1 MAPARPEPPALC
13 GVRGRAGLSLAHRLR
28 LQRPGPLRSRPRA
41 LQDLSSALA
50 RGECSPAPR
59 PPGGG
64 MGRRVGRRQ
73 ARGSADSLA
82 TAAGRTPSV
91 PENLTRQILRERL
104 ADGELTPGEAISL
117 RVDQT
122 LLQDATGTMALM
134 QFEQL
139 DVPRVQV
146 ERAVQYVDHNVI
158 QLDFKNPDD
167 HRMLQALCRRYGIDY
182 SRPGNGICHYVHIE
196 RYAKPG
202 GILVGADS
210 HTTTSGALG
219 MIAIGAGGLDVAVAM
234 AGYPY
239 EIACPEVVE
248 VRLEGALARPW
259 VQAKDV
265 ILELLRR
272 LTASGGKDKVF
283 EFTGPGT
290 ADLSVPERGTIANM
304 IAELGATS
312 AVFPPDK
319 STRDWL
325 RRQQREDDFEQVGP
339 EEGCEYDERVE
350 IDLAELGPLV
360 AKPQNPDN
368 VVPVEEVAGTPI
380 EQVCIG
386 SSVNSAYTDLALPG
400 AVLAAGDGREVHERV
415 TATATPGSRQILVA
429 IAEAGVYR
437 QLVEGG
443 VRMLEPVCGPCVGM
457 GQAPPSDANSLR
469 TFNRNFPGRSGT
481 PDDSVYLC
489 SPAVAAVSMLHG
501 EIRDPREYGE
511 PPELLEMPELKPYV
525 DDVHIFEPAP
535 EDEADSIEVPRGPN
549 IKPPPEHVP
558 MDDSISAKVAT
569 VQEDNISTGDLAPDG
584 VIVMS
589 YRSNIP
595 AISEYTFQHRDPEFR
610 KRMHE
615 WGEGFIVGGHNY
627 GQGSSREH
635 AALAPLQLGVKAVFA
650 KSFARIHRRN
660 LVAQGILALTFK
672 DESDYDRAE
681 VGQTWCLPN
690 VKEELEGGSD
700 EITVKIED
708 TGDEFAV
715 THDFAPK
722 EREILVEGGLLHY
735 LREHGREAAVA

>member
-1 MAPARPEPPALC
+1 VC
-13 GVRGRAGLSLAHRLR
+13 
-28 LQRPGPLRSRPRA
+28 
-41 LQDLSSALA
+41 
-50 RGECSPAPR
+50 
-59 PPGGG
+59 
-64 MGRRVGRRQ
+64 
-73 ARGSADSLA
+73 
-82 TAAGRTPSV
+82 
-91 PENLTRQILRERL
+91 ENLTRQILRERL

-167 HRMLQALCRRYGIDY
+167 HRMLQALCRRHGIDY

-234 AGYPY
+234 AGHPY

-248 VRLEGALARPW
+248 VWLDGALRRPW

-272 LTASGGKDKVF
+272 LSVRGGKNKVF

-290 ADLSVPERGTIANM
+290 RDLSVPERGTIANM
-304 IAELGATS
+304 IAELGATA
-312 AVFPPDK
+312 AVFPPDE
-319 STRDWL
+319 STLDWL
-325 RRQQREDDFEQVGP
+325 RRQQREEDFAELGP
-339 EEGCEYDERVE
+339 EAGCGYDDRVE

-368 VVPVEEVAGTPI
+368 VVPVEEVAGTPV

-386 SSVNSAYTDLALPG
+386 SSVNSAYVDLALPG
-400 AVLAAGDGREVHERV
+400 AILADRDGQLVHERV

-429 IAEAGVYR
+429 IAESGVYR

-457 GQAPPSDANSLR
+457 GQAPPSNANSLR

-501 EIRDPREYGE
+501 EISDPREYGD
-511 PPELLEMPELKPYV
+511 PPELLEMPTLQPYV
-525 DDVHIFEPAP
+525 DDRHIFPPAP
-535 EDEADSIEVPRGPN
+535 AEEADEIEIPRGPN
-549 IKPPPEHVP
+549 IKTPPEHTPLEEVL
-558 MDDSISAKVAT
+558 SARIAT
-569 VQEDNISTGDLAPDG
+569 VQPDNISTGDLAPDG

-595 AISEYTFQHRDPEFR
+595 AIAEFTFQHRDPEFR
-610 KRMHE
+610 KRMQE
-615 WGEGFIVGGHNY
+615 WGAGFIVGGHNY

-660 LVAQGILALTFK
+660 LVAQGILALTFEQ
-672 DESDYDRAE
+672 ESDYDRAR
-681 VGQTWCLPN
+681 VGDTWTLPN
-690 VKEELEGGSD
+690 VRQELENGGD
-700 EITVKIED
+700 EIGVKIQES
-708 TGDEFAV
+708 GDEFTV

-722 EREILVEGGLLHY
+722 EREILLSGGLLHY
-735 LREHGREAAVA
+735 LKEQAAA

>member
-1 MAPARPEPPALC
+1 
-13 GVRGRAGLSLAHRLR
+13 
-28 LQRPGPLRSRPRA
+28 
-41 LQDLSSALA
+41 
-50 RGECSPAPR
+50 
-59 PPGGG
+59 
-64 MGRRVGRRQ
+64 
-73 ARGSADSLA
+73 
-82 TAAGRTPSV
+82 V

-196 RYAKPG
+196 RYAKPS

-234 AGYPY
+234 AGHPY

-248 VRLEGALARPW
+248 VWLDGALRRPW

-272 LTASGGKDKVF
+272 LSVRGGKNKVF

-290 ADLSVPERGTIANM
+290 RDMSVPERGTIANM
-304 IAELGATS
+304 IAELGAT
-312 AVFPPDK
+312 AALFPPDQ
-319 STRDWL
+319 STLAWL
-325 RRQQREDDFEQVGP
+325 RHQQREEDFAELAPEPGCTYDD
-339 EEGCEYDERVE
+339 RIE

-368 VVPVEEVAGTPI
+368 VVPVEEVAGTPV

-386 SSVNSAYTDLALPG
+386 SSVNSAYVDLALPG
-400 AVLAAGDGREVHERV
+400 AILADRDGQPVHERV

-429 IAEAGVYR
+429 IAESGVYR

-457 GQAPPSDANSLR
+457 GQAPPSGANSLR

-481 PDDSVYLC
+481 PEDSVYLC
-489 SPAVAAVSMLHG
+489 SPAVAAVSMLRG
-501 EIRDPREYGE
+501 EISDPREYGD
-511 PPELLEMPELKPYV
+511 PPELLEMPTLQPYV
-525 DDVHIFEPAP
+525 DDRHIFPPAP
-535 EDEADSIEVPRGPN
+535 AGEADEIEIPRGPN
-549 IKPPPEHVP
+549 IKTPPEHTP
-558 MDDSISAKVAT
+558 LEAELSARIAT
-569 VQEDNISTGDLAPDG
+569 IQPDNISTGDLAPDG

-595 AISEYTFQHRDPEFR
+595 AIAEFTFQHRDPEFR
-610 KRMHE
+610 KRMKE
-615 WGEGFIVGGHNY
+615 WGAGFIVGGHNY

-650 KSFARIHRRN
+650 KSYARIHRRN
-660 LVAQGILALTFK
+660 LVAQGILALTFE
-672 DESDYDRAE
+672 DESDYDRAR
-681 VGQTWCLPN
+681 VGETWTLPN
-690 VKEELEGGSD
+690 VRQELENGAE
-700 EITVKIED
+700 EIGVRIEES
-708 TGDEFAV
+708 GDEFAV

-722 EREILVEGGLLHY
+722 EREILLSGGLLHY
-735 LREHGREAAVA
+735 LNEQAAA

>member
-1 MAPARPEPPALC
+1 MA
-13 GVRGRAGLSLAHRLR
+13 
-28 LQRPGPLRSRPRA
+28 
-41 LQDLSSALA
+41 
-50 RGECSPAPR
+50 
-59 PPGGG
+59 
-64 MGRRVGRRQ
+64 
-73 ARGSADSLA
+73 
-82 TAAGRTPSV
+82 
-91 PENLTRQILRERL
+91 ENLTRQILREHL
-104 ADGELTPGEAISL
+104 VDGELNPGEAISL
-117 RVDQT
+117 VVDQT

-139 DVPRVQV
+139 EVPRVKV

-167 HRMLQALCRRYGIDY
+167 HRMLQALCRRYGIHY

-196 RYAKPG
+196 RYARPC

-234 AGYPY
+234 AGHPY

-248 VRLEGALARPW
+248 VQLANTLARPW

-272 LTASGGKDKVF
+272 LTVSGGKNKVF

-290 ADLSVPERGTIANM
+290 ADLAVPERATIANM
-304 IAELGATS
+304 IAELGATA
-312 AVFPPDK
+312 AVFPPDDN
-319 STRDWL
+319 TREWL
-325 RRQQREDDFEQVGP
+325 RRQQREDDFAELAP
-339 EEGCEYDERVE
+339 DAGCGYDDRVE

-368 VVPVEEVAGTPI
+368 VVPVEEVAGTSI

-386 SSVNSAYTDLALPG
+386 SSVNSAYLDLALPG
-400 AVLAAGDGREVHERV
+400 AVLADGHEVHERV

-481 PDDSVYLC
+481 PDDQVYLC

-501 EIRDPREYGE
+501 EIRDPREEGE

-525 DDVHIFEPAP
+525 DDRHIFPPAP
-535 EDEADSIEVPRGPN
+535 EDEAEGIEIPRGPN
-549 IKPPPEHVP
+549 IKVPPEHEP
-558 MDDSISAKVAT
+558 LEPQLRARIAT
-569 VQEDNISTGDLAPDG
+569 VQPDNISTGDLAPDG

-595 AISEYTFQHRDPEFR
+595 AIAEFTFQHRDPEFR
-610 KRMHE
+610 KRMQE
-615 WGEGFIVGGHNY
+615 WGKGFIIGGHNY

-635 AALAPLQLGVKAVFA
+635 AALAPLQLGVRAVFA

-660 LVAQGILALTFK
+660 LVAQGILALTFV
-672 DESDYDRAE
+672 DEADYDRAK
-681 VGQTWCLPN
+681 VGQTWTLPN
-690 VKEELEGGSD
+690 VRQELEDGAEAVRVEVDGG
-700 EITVKIED
+700 EA
-708 TGDEFAV
+708 FAV

-722 EREILVEGGLLHY
+722 EREILLHGGLLHY
-735 LREHGREAAVA
+735 LKEQRAAA

>member
-1 MAPARPEPPALC
+1 M
-13 GVRGRAGLSLAHRLR
+13 
-28 LQRPGPLRSRPRA
+28 
-41 LQDLSSALA
+41 
-50 RGECSPAPR
+50 
-59 PPGGG
+59 
-64 MGRRVGRRQ
+64 
-73 ARGSADSLA
+73 
-82 TAAGRTPSV
+82 
-91 PENLTRQILRERL
+91 PENLTRQILREHL
-104 ADGELTPGEAISL
+104 VEGGLTPGESVSL

-139 DVPRVQV
+139 EVPRVKV

-167 HRMLQALCRRYGIDY
+167 HRMLQALCRKYGIHY

-196 RYAKPG
+196 RYARPG

-234 AGYPY
+234 AGHPY

-248 VRLEGALARPW
+248 VHLANTLLRPW

-272 LTASGGKDKVF
+272 LSVRGGKNKVF

-290 ADLSVPERGTIANM
+290 RDLSVAERGTIANM

-312 AVFPPDK
+312 AVFPPDDN
-319 STRDWL
+319 TREWL
-325 RRQQREDDFEQVGP
+325 RRQQREDDFAAIGP
-339 EEGCEYDERVE
+339 EEGCEYDDRVE

-386 SSVNSAYTDLALPG
+386 SSVNSAYLDLALPG
-400 AVLAAGDGREVHERV
+400 AVLAADGGREVHERV

-429 IAEAGVYR
+429 IAESGVYR

-481 PDDSVYLC
+481 PEDQVYLC
-489 SPAVAAVSMLHG
+489 SPAVAAASMLRG
-501 EIRDPREYGE
+501 EISNPRELGE

-525 DDVHIFEPAP
+525 DDRHIFPPAP
-535 EDEADSIEVPRGPN
+535 EDEADGIEIPRGPN
-549 IKPPPEHVP
+549 IKTPPEHEP
-558 MDDSISAKVAT
+558 LEDELRAKVAT
-569 VQEDNISTGDLAPDG
+569 VQPDNISTGDLAPDG

-595 AISEYTFQHRDPEFR
+595 AIAEFTFQHRDKDFR
-610 KRMHE
+610 KRMQE
-615 WGEGFIVGGHNY
+615 WGSGFIVGGHNY

-635 AALAPLQLGVKAVFA
+635 AALAPLQLGVRAVFA

-660 LVAQGILALTFK
+660 LVAQGILALTFV
-672 DESDYDRAE
+672 DDADYDRAK
-681 VGQTWCLPN
+681 VGETWVLPS
-690 VKEELEGGSD
+690 VRDQLADGAS
-700 EITVKIED
+700 EITVRIED
-708 TGDEFAV
+708 SGDEFAV

-722 EREILVEGGLLHY
+722 EREILRHGGLLSY
-735 LREHGREAAVA
+735 LKQQRAAA

>member
-1 MAPARPEPPALC
+1 MAA
-13 GVRGRAGLSLAHRLR
+13 
-28 LQRPGPLRSRPRA
+28 
-41 LQDLSSALA
+41 
-50 RGECSPAPR
+50 
-59 PPGGG
+59 
-64 MGRRVGRRQ
+64 
-73 ARGSADSLA
+73 
-82 TAAGRTPSV
+82 
-91 PENLTRQILRERL
+91 NLTNQILREHL
-104 ADGELTPGEAISL
+104 VEGELDPGSPIAL
-117 RVDQT
+117 RIDQT
-122 LLQDATGTMALM
+122 LLQDATGTMACM

-139 DVPRVQV
+139 GVPRVKV
-146 ERAVQYVDHNVI
+146 DRAVQYIDHNVI

-167 HRMLQALCRRYGIDY
+167 HRMLQALARRYGIDY

-234 AGYPY
+234 GGYPY

-248 VRLEGALARPW
+248 VHLDNQLARPW
-259 VQAKDV
+259 VQAKDI

-272 LTASGGKDKVF
+272 LSVRGGKNKVF

-312 AVFPPDK
+312 AVFPPDER
-319 STRDWL
+319 TREWL
-325 RRQQREDDFEQVGP
+325 RHQSREGDFEEMEP
-339 EEGCEYDERVE
+339 DDGCSYDDRVE

-368 VVPVEEVAGTPI
+368 VVPVEEVAGTPV

-386 SSVNSAYTDLALPG
+386 SSVNSAFVDLALPA
-400 AVLAAGDGREVHERV
+400 AVLADKGGQLVNESC

-429 IAEAGVYR
+429 IAESGVYR

-443 VRMLEPVCGPCVGM
+443 IRMLEPVCGPCVGM

-481 PDDSVYLC
+481 PQDSVYLC
-489 SPAVAAVSMLHG
+489 SPAVAAISLLHG
-501 EIRDPREYGE
+501 QISDPRAYGDA
-511 PPELLEMPELKPYV
+511 PEMLPMPELKPYV
-525 DDVHIFEPAP
+525 DDVHIFAPAP
-535 EDEADSIEVPRGPN
+535 EDEAESIEIPRGPN
-549 IKPPPEHVP
+549 IKTPPEHTP
-558 MDDSISAKVAT
+558 LPDSLEARIAT
-569 VQEDNISTGDLAPDG
+569 VQPDNISTGDLAPDG
-584 VIVMS
+584 VVVMS

-595 AISEYTFQHRDPEFR
+595 AIAEFTFQHRDPEFR
-610 KRMHE
+610 KRMKE
-615 WGEGFIVGGHNY
+615 WGAGFIVGGDNY

-660 LVAQGILALTFK
+660 LVAQGILALTFAE
-672 DESDYDRAE
+672 ESDYDRAE
-681 VGQTWCLPN
+681 VGQTWSLPN
-690 VKEELEGGSD
+690 VKRELEDGSD
-700 EITVKIED
+700 TITIRID
-708 TGDEFAV
+708 DSGDEFGV
-715 THDFAPK
+715 THDLAPK
-722 EREILVEGGLLHY
+722 EREILVHGGLLHY
-735 LREHGREAAVA
+735 LKEQGEQVGATA